1 MGYLVKQSTLC
12 VTNGLLSVPVNI
24 IVCYQWVTYCTSHHY
39 CVLLTGYLVYQSTLC
54 VTNGL
59 LSVPVNI
66 ILCYHW
72 VT

>member
-24 IVCYQWVTYCTSHHY
+24 IVCYQRVTYCTSHHY
-39 CVLLTGYLVYQSTLC
+39 CVLLTGYLVYKSTLLC

-66 ILCYHW
+66 VCY
-72 VT
+72 